1 MAEEKPKLNI
11 YCKFCADET
20 EQDFIGEDRTKGFVL
35 TFYCPEC
42 GSYQIFDFFGSQF
55 EQPTDLD
62 GQLEEETE

>member
-11 YCKFCADET
+11 HCKFCAKET
-20 EQDFIGEDRTKGFVL
+20 NQDFIGEDRTKGFIL

-55 EQPTDLD
+55 EQPTDL
-62 GQLEEETE
+62 E